1 MKTLTLKLTDEEH
14 RNLKVLS
21 AMKGLSIKA
30 FLMELVKKEFENTG
44 WTNLMNAVKSSEED
58 TDEID
63 IKVIERAK
71 IEMNMRN
78 ENSK

>member
-30 FLMELVKKEFENTG
+30 FLMELVNREFRNNG
-44 WTNLMNAVKSSEED
+44 WPNLVKAVKSSDED

-63 IKVIERAK
+63 MEVIEKAK
-71 IEMNMRN
+71 MELNRQQ
-78 ENSK
+78 EHFK